1 MLKQQLGLL
10 VLGVGAAMFAR
21 PSIAAPASISCQTDG
36 KIPAIVAIA
45 TESDR
50 SQAMNLLSFLPQY
63 FSSESAVQNCQTA
76 AATLQSLYDRE
87 EANYLASDTIDGKP
101 TICAVERR
109 GMSCDSQG
117 AQLLFTLAP
126 TVDPSQA
133 LYDMLGSQF
142 KGTQRPD
149 SRTVSRIY
157 TDIKPRRW
165 FFF

>member
-1 MLKQQLGLL
+1 MFKQQLGLL
-10 VLGVGAAMFAR
+10 VLGIGTAMFAQ
-21 PSIAAPASISCQTDG
+21 PSLAAPATVSCQTDD
-36 KIPAIVAIA
+36 IPAVVAVA
-45 TESDR
+45 SESGR
-50 SQAMNLLSFLPQY
+50 SQKVNLLSFLPQY
-63 FSSESAVQNCQTA
+63 FSPESAVQNCQTA
-76 AATLQSLYDRE
+76 AATLQALYNRGQV
-87 EANYLASDTIDGKP
+87 NYLASDTIDGKS
-101 TICAVERR
+101 TVCAVERR
-109 GMSCDSQG
+109 GMSCDSQK

-126 TVDPSQA
+126 NVDPSQA